1 MRHFKFWNVLILGFG
16 ICLAGFAAQN
26 KVLPPLHDEVLTF
39 KLPYDLTY
47 LRTEE
52 ALERVDGWELQL
64 TEKEKGV
71 IVVRN
76 INYSAWDDA
85 DTRVA
90 TVWVKRIGAKETSVQ
105 LAPQSQRILGGGKLL
120 ERVSQYLDQELNK

>member
-1 MRHFKFWNVLILGFG
+1 MRYFKFWNVLILGLG
-16 ICLAGFAAQN
+16 ICLAGCAAQN
-26 KVLPPLHDEVLTF
+26 KVLPLHDEVLTF

-76 INYSAWDDA
+76 ISYSSGDDA
-85 DTRVA
+85 DRREA
-90 TVWVKRIGAKETSVQ
+90 TIWVKRIGPRATSVQ
-105 LAPQSQRILGGGKLL
+105 LAPESQRVLGGGKLL